1 MAVYQGR
8 SGANRWLLGALAVAV
23 HVIAGAAWAHDEP
36 NGRPH
41 FKGIPANPTA
51 VMRAFMNDVQAAQ
64 TAASDS
70 NLPCVGGFAG
80 QYPCDNIDLL
90 AFAPLAAI
98 GGDHMGSA
106 ANDIWGWTDRATGR
120 EYALVGRVF
129 GMSVVDITQ
138 PALPVYLGEVFTHNS
153 QGSSWR
159 DIKTY
164 RDHAFI
170 VSEAPGH
177 GMQVYDLTQLRDL
190 DPAGAPYDLPP
201 TARYAGFGDAHNVV
215 IDETSGFAYG
225 VGTNTCS
232 GGLHM
237 VNIQNPT
244 APVDAGCFFADGY
257 THDAHCVTYAGPDE
271 DHQGK
276 EICFAANEDTLTI
289 VDVDNKGAP
298 IQLSRTGYVGRGY
311 THQGWVNEDHSLYL
325 LDDELDER
333 NLGHNTRTRVWDI
346 GDLDNPS
353 LFSSFDNTTAA
364 IDHNLYVKGDRVYQ
378 ANYRA
383 GLSIL
388 DGANSGAL
396 SEIGF
401 FDIYPANDFAQF
413 NGAWSTYPYFDS
425 GVVVVSGIEQGL
437 FVVLPGG
444 IDFVSIAWPPEGDL
458 VSGTVPID
466 IKAQDAAVAPDQITV
481 EWQINGGAW
490 QPTTYI
496 VAADTF
502 EADWDTSLLSPGDY
516 LLTAQMKDGDV
527 VTATSRT
534 LTVGVGVDDP
544 PQVTIQSPLDGDTVS
559 GNITL
564 SASASDGGAVVGV
577 EFFDDGV
584 KIGDASLSGGL
595 WEKRWNTKKVAEG
608 DHLLMAR
615 ATDDSG
621 KTGEHEITV
630 TVGGG
635 GGNGKPDNGGGNGG
649 TKCHPVKDPPDC
661 GT

>member
-1 MAVYQGR
+1 MAVDQGR
-8 SGANRWLLGALAVAV
+8 RGASRWLLGALAVAV
-23 HVIAGAAWAHDEP
+23 HLFAGAAWAHDEP
-36 NGRPH
+36 NGRAH

-51 VMRAFMNDVQAAQ
+51 VMLAFMNDVQAAQ

-80 QYPCDNIDLL
+80 PYPCDNIDLL

-98 GGDHMGSA
+98 GGDHPGSA
-106 ANDIWGWTDRATGR
+106 ANDIWGWTDPVTGR

-153 QGSSWR
+153 RGSSWR

-170 VSEAPGH
+170 VSAASGH
-177 GMQVYDLTQLRDL
+177 GMQVYDLTQLRNL

-201 TARYAGFGDAHNVV
+201 TARYAGFGAAHNVV
-215 IDETSGFAYG
+215 INEDSGFAYG
-225 VGTNTCS
+225 VGTSTCG

-244 APVDAGCFFADGY
+244 APVDAGCFSADGY
-257 THDAHCVTYAGPDE
+257 THDAQCVTYAGPDTQ
-271 DHQGK
+271 HRGK
-276 EICFAANEDTLTI
+276 EICFAANTDTLTI
-289 VDVDNKGAP
+289 VDVTVKASP
-298 IQLSRTGYVGRGY
+298 VQLSRTGYAGRGY
-311 THQGWVNEDHSLYL
+311 THQGWLSEDHSLYF
-325 LDDELDER
+325 LDDEGDEQ
-333 NLGHNTRTRVWDI
+333 NFGHNTRTRVWNVS
-346 GDLDNPS
+346 DLDAPGAIS
-353 LFSSFDNTTAA
+353 IFDGMTAA
-364 IDHNLYVKGDRVYQ
+364 IDHNIYVKGDRLYQ

-388 DGANSGAL
+388 AGADSGAL
-396 SEIGF
+396 SEFGY
-401 FDIYPANDFAQF
+401 FDIYPSSDSARF

-437 FVVLPGG
+437 FVLLPAG
-444 IDFVSIAWPPEGDL
+444 IDFVSIAWPPEGDI
-458 VSGTVPID
+458 VSGIVPID
-466 IKAQDAAVAPDQITV
+466 IKAQDAVDAPGLLIVD
-481 EWQINGGAW
+481 WQVNGGAW
-490 QPTTYI
+490 QSATYN
-496 VAADTF
+496 AAAGTF
-502 EADWDTSLLSPGDY
+502 EADWNTAGLGGAFD
-516 LLTAQMKDGDV
+516 LTARMTDDGA
-527 VTATSRT
+527 TAVSSRT
-534 LTVGVGVDDP
+534 IIVTVGVGVDDP
-544 PQVTIQSPLDGDTVS
+544 PQVEIQSPLDTDTVS

-564 SASASDGGAVVGV
+564 SATASDDGAVVGV
-577 EFFDDGV
+577 EFFDNGV

-595 WEKRWNTKKVAEG
+595 WEKRWNTKKAAEG
-608 DHLLMAR
+608 AHTLTAR
-615 ATDDSG
+615 ATDDG
-621 KTGEHEITV
+621 GQTAEHGITV

-635 GGNGKPDNGGGNGG
+635 GGGGGGKPDNGG